1 MDESYSNVR
10 ILFALRLAKVIVFS
24 LAELMSRD
32 TLRQPSVALFVDY
45 KV

>member
-32 TLRQPSVALFVDY
+32 TLKAAISCIIC
-45 KV
+45 